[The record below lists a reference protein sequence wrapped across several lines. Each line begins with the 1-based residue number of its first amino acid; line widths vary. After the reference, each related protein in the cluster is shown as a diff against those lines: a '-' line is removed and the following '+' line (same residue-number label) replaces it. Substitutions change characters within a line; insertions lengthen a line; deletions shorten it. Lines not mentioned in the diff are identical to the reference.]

1 MDPMPSEECAT
12 PDHAGPASR
21 SIGAYVAYLKD
32 ERSRGLPRGAAA
44 RLLRRAST
52 PGLRDA
58 ARLHA
63 TALLA
68 PIIGRRTRAIAARHA
83 DLRLHLGSGDNKL
96 PGWVNI
102 DLLGTGSDLPWD
114 LRRRLPF
121 PDGSAQAAFLEHV
134 IEHFTLARALELLKD
149 CHRVLAVGGVV
160 RVGVPDLG
168 RYIRSYTGDRE
179 LIEQARPNRPTP
191 LLAVAEVAQFH
202 GHLSAYDGETLVML
216 LEEAGFVDVGVRG
229 FGESKALDTVP
240 DLEERRLESIYAE
253 GTRA

>member
-1 MDPMPSEECAT
+1 MDPRPSEEIAT
-12 PDHAGPASR
+12 PDSTGPASR
-21 SIGAYVAYLKD
+21 NIGAYVAYLEN
-32 ERSRGLPRGAAA
+32 ERGRGLPRGAAA
-44 RLLRRAST
+44 RLLRRVST

-58 ARLHA
+58 ARLRA

-68 PIIGRRTRAIAARHA
+68 PIIIRRARAIDGH
-83 DLRLHLGSGDNKL
+83 DDVRLHLGSGSNYL

-121 PDGSAQAAFLEHV
+121 PAGSAQAVFMEHV
-134 IEHFTLARALELLKD
+134 IEHFTLSGALELLKD
-149 CHRVLAVGGVV
+149 CHRMLAVGGVV

-179 LIEQARPNRPTP
+179 LIERARPNRPTP

-202 GHLSAYDGETLVML
+202 GHLSAYDDETLVML
-216 LEEAGFVDVGVRG
+216 LEAAGFVDVGVRA
-229 FGESKALDTVP
+229 FGVSKALDTVP